1 MPIMDGIKRFF
12 TRREEP
18 VAVDLNARSE
28 SDETHATDQN
38 ALHQSA
44 ARPELIEARPARP
57 RNLNEL
63 QRGYD
68 EILGL
73 VRKIGDHLD
82 SQSQRT
88 ERLVELMDRMPETL
102 DALPE
107 INRQNARLLEVLTE
121 HLSQVKSRED
131 NLTSTL
137 QRMSNASDHHT
148 EVLGLLQQQL
158 DQNGRASQ
166 QMTETLGGF
175 REALSGLAGTNTRSA
190 DLLSKIAENSQERE
204 SQLITMFERSQRW
217 MMGIAIGLGTVAAI
231 GVVLSVI
238 ALMR

>member
-1 MPIMDGIKRFF
+1 MPIMDGLKRFF
-12 TRREEP
+12 TRRENP
-18 VAVDLNARSE
+18 VAVDLNTPPERNE
-28 SDETHATDQN
+28 NHATEN
-38 ALHQSA
+38 SA
-44 ARPELIEARPARP
+44 VQEPPRPELIEARPSKP
-57 RNLNEL
+57 RNLAEL

-68 EILGL
+68 EIMGL

-82 SQSQRT
+82 SQSERT
-88 ERLVELMDRMPETL
+88 ERLVELMDRLPETL

-121 HLSQVKSRED
+121 HLTQVKSRED

-137 QRMSNASDHHT
+137 QRMSNASNHHT

-166 QMTETLGGF
+166 QMTETLSGF
-175 REALSGLAGTNTRSA
+175 REALTGLAGTNTRSA

-217 MMGIAIGLGTVAAI
+217 MMGIAIGIGTLAAI
-231 GVVLSVI
+231 GIVLGVI
-238 ALMR
+238 ALMN